1 MSEYPKT
8 SEVTTII
15 EREIAP
21 VAEESHT
28 HDNEATL
35 DSITPELFSDL
46 SGLQQFEDST
56 QYDIQTLNE
65 ALDNLRQKT
74 HTHQNADVLNTAKH
88 THGNAGTL
96 DKITEEIIT
105 AMQDFQP
112 FENWTREQIHT
123 LFESVNNFSNTAHTH
138 ENKAVLDSIT
148 QEMLDDMAS
157 IATVIGQAHWHH
169 NLTTLNGITESH
181 VNRWNEA

>member
-1 MSEYPKT
+1 
-8 SEVTTII
+8 
-15 EREIAP
+15 
-21 VAEESHT
+21 
-28 HDNEATL
+28 
-35 DSITPELFSDL
+35 
-46 SGLQQFEDST
+46 
-56 QYDIQTLNE
+56 
-65 ALDNLRQKT
+65 
-74 HTHQNADVLNTAKH
+74 
-88 THGNAGTL
+88 
-96 DKITEEIIT
+96 
-105 AMQDFQP
+105 MQDFQP